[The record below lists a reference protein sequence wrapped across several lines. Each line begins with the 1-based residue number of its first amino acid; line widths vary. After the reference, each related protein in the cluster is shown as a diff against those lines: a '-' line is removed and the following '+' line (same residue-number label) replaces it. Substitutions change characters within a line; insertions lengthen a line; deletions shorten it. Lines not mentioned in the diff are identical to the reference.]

1 MGMKIANALAFPKR
15 ALSSARQAMTR
26 LKTRQGSVRT
36 VKLAHSQRS
45 HRAESKPARRGFL
58 SRSLFSRKVK
68 APSPRLT
75 GRNGEQDGAA
85 LVNILRGGKAD
96 SILRAVHDTAVN
108 PDIRQGEGVGYNR
121 DLYLSVH
128 EQLGTMKNTDL
139 LKLYKTL
146 NGKEMTQLRAG
157 LKADQNEA
165 TLGVKK
171 EFSLTSRHLESLT
184 KLVQAE
190 IGLKRALINDFPAPP
205 LDQEISEEA
214 KNTLQQFEGEI
225 APHIS
230 SSSGDVPSSVLELMQ
245 NDFTKLAHESEAGL
259 PDKSINKEGGICHL
273 EPENSKSEELNV
285 SEIYIADF
293 HRMEKHFDDGEQ
305 VMSNHQLGWES
316 RDRKEISDH
325 ITEFCG
331 GNVNQARRVS
341 ALLSQQAVAGLY
353 KLQYGGELAS
363 YPDPTGGQKTKW
375 DGFEGEKEV
384 AQTITRLGNGDVR
397 IRTRQTFEPF
407 MFSQFAGEHIKY
419 LPVSDKKSLMRVDMD
434 VVVPAPRSAAPQ
446 ITHFSHASHIVV
458 EPPVT
463 ARAAYLIDSDANRAA
478 V

>member
-1 MGMKIANALAFPKR
+1 MKIANALAFPRR

-26 LKTRQGSVRT
+26 LKTRQGSART

-45 HRAESKPARRGFL
+45 HRTESKPARRGFL
-58 SRSLFSRKVK
+58 GRTLFSRKVK
-68 APSPRLT
+68 VSPSGLASSK
-75 GRNGEQDGAA
+75 GVKDGAA

-108 PDIRQGEGVGYNR
+108 PDIQQGEGVGYNR

-128 EQLGTMKNTDL
+128 EQLGTMKDAKL

-146 NGKEMTQLRAG
+146 NGKEMTELRAG

-171 EFSLTSRHLESLT
+171 ELSLTSRHLESLT

-205 LDQEISEEA
+205 PDQEISEDT
-214 KNTLQQFEGEI
+214 KDILQQFEGEI

-285 SEIYIADF
+285 SEIYIVDF
-293 HRMEKHFDDGEQ
+293 QRMEKHFDDGEQ
-305 VMSNHQLGWES
+305 VVSNHQLGWES

-331 GNVNQARRVS
+331 GNANQARRVS

-353 KLQYGGELAS
+353 QLQYGGELAP
-363 YPDPTGGQKTKW
+363 YPNPTGGQKTEW

-384 AQTITRLGNGDVR
+384 VQTITRLGNGDVH
-397 IRTRQTFEPF
+397 IRTRQTLEPF
-407 MFSQFAGEHIKY
+407 MFNQLAGEHIKY

-434 VVVPAPRSAAPQ
+434 VVVPAQRSAAPQ
-446 ITHFSHASHIVV
+446 ITHFRHASHIVV

-463 ARAAYLIDSDANRAA
+463 ARAAYVIDLDANRAA

>member
-1 MGMKIANALAFPKR
+1 MKIANALAFPKR

-26 LKTRQGSVRT
+26 LKTRRGSVRT

-68 APSPRLT
+68 APTPRLT

-85 LVNILRGGKAD
+85 LVNILSGGKAD

-108 PDIRQGEGVGYNR
+108 PDIQQGEGVGYNR

-128 EQLGTMKNTDL
+128 EQLGKMKDAKL

-165 TLGVKK
+165 PLGVKK

-190 IGLKRALINDFPAPP
+190 IGLKRALIDDFSALSP
-205 LDQEISEEA
+205 DQKISKKA
-214 KNTLQQFEGEI
+214 KNTLQRFEKVI

-273 EPENSKSEELNV
+273 DPENNQSEELNV

-293 HRMEKHFDDGEQ
+293 HRMDKHFDDGKQ
-305 VMSNHQLGWES
+305 VVSNHQLGWES

-331 GNVNQARRVS
+331 GNANQARRVG

-353 KLQYGGELAS
+353 KLQHIGELAP
-363 YPDPTGGQKTKW
+363 YPDLTGGQKTKW

-397 IRTRQTFEPF
+397 IRTSQTFEPF
-407 MFSQFAGEHIKY
+407 MFSQFAGEQIKY

-434 VVVPAPRSAAPQ
+434 VVVPAQRSAAPQ
-446 ITHFSHASHIVV
+446 ITHFRHASHIVV

-463 ARAAYLIDSDANRAA
+463 VRAASVIDSDANRAA